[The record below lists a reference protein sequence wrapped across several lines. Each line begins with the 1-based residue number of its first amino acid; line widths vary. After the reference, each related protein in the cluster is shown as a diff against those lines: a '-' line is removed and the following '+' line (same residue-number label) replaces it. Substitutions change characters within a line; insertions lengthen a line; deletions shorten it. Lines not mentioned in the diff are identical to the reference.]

1 MGWWLGDG
9 DDHFDDEEQR
19 ANAAHAERE
28 RQRRRDEAAH
38 AIEQERIEAA
48 NAARRAVNESFQ
60 LASSVLEMLEKE
72 KFVRWY
78 EDKFVPLYI
87 EDRQVSKEEI
97 LTDLKRLMNLPL

>member
-19 ANAAHAERE
+19 ANA
-28 RQRRRDEAAH
+28 QRA
-38 AIEQERIEAA
+38 EQERRRHKEEEVHAAEQAQIEEA
-48 NAARRAVNESFQ
+48 NAARRAANEEFQ
-60 LASSVLEMLEKE
+60 MLSQIVTMLEKE

-87 EDRQVSKEEI
+87 EDRQISKEEVVD
-97 LTDLKRLMNLPL
+97 DLKRLIR